1 MKLLK
6 AWGPVIIWM
15 GVIFYLSH
23 QPAEQSSE
31 LSNGI
36 TLLVSNIIHNILPIF
51 KIDYTALTFIV
62 RKLAHLMAYLV
73 LGYLLVRALSQKV
86 KLSFTI
92 IGQAFFISV
101 MFAISDEIHQLFIPG
116 RSGEVRDVIIDSIG
130 AIFGIVIFYLL
141 HRREEEY

>member
-1 MKLLK
+1 MKLFK

-15 GVIFYLSH
+15 VVIFYLSH
-23 QPAEQSSE
+23 QPAEQSSG

-36 TLLVSNIIHNILPIF
+36 TLLVSNIIQNILPIF

-62 RKLAHLMAYLV
+62 RKLAHLIAYLI
-73 LGYLLVRALSQKV
+73 LGYLLMRALSQREE
-86 KLSFTI
+86 LSFRI
-92 IGQAFFISV
+92 IGQAFFICV

-130 AIFGIVIFYLL
+130 VIFGIAIFYLL
-141 HRREEEY
+141 HRRKEEY